1 MVFSSRRSRNRH
13 SANPNPK
20 LHMARPHPISHRYPT
35 TGPIIG
41 DDRPSMAGMFLADI
55 EKVKR
60 SSSVSNDEMPNTST
74 TPNSNNNNIKRSK
87 SSTLNINDDLVIG
100 DDEDDEINNEEDDNE
115 SNMSSIVDN
124 HEIMSQLDYPE
135 DLSNNSEIK
144 NRIEQEYN
152 NGDNEDWMQQQQD
165 FSYLNTSKNQS
176 SSNKRKSA
184 HPMRIQSTAKDQPQ
198 VNNDGN
204 KRKEFEIES
213 DDQQNI
219 KRTKYESNEQNNE
232 DEPLNFSVSK
242 QSPATQTNQILNL
255 NLPTQQQQ
263 KQQIFK
269 CLIKGCNS
277 VFSSKSSRDRHSLN
291 TNLHKK
297 LLSID
302 FDGHSNNNKFQ
313 MIQNQNYENEQI
325 DENNLYNEDEVDGEE
340 NTNNA
345 DVDETKT
352 NDIINNSIEN
362 SNYSDYDQNPNYCDD
377 DDNDQEENLTAFCSN
392 NNKIEIKNS

>member
-1 MVFSSRRSRNRH
+1 
-13 SANPNPK
+13 
-20 LHMARPHPISHRYPT
+20 
-35 TGPIIG
+35 
-41 DDRPSMAGMFLADI
+41 
-55 EKVKR
+55 
-60 SSSVSNDEMPNTST
+60 
-74 TPNSNNNNIKRSK
+74 
-87 SSTLNINDDLVIG
+87 
-100 DDEDDEINNEEDDNE
+100 
-115 SNMSSIVDN
+115 
-124 HEIMSQLDYPE
+124 
-135 DLSNNSEIK
+135 
-144 NRIEQEYN
+144 
-152 NGDNEDWMQQQQD
+152 
-165 FSYLNTSKNQS
+165 
-176 SSNKRKSA
+176 
-184 HPMRIQSTAKDQPQ
+184 MRIQSTAKDQPQ